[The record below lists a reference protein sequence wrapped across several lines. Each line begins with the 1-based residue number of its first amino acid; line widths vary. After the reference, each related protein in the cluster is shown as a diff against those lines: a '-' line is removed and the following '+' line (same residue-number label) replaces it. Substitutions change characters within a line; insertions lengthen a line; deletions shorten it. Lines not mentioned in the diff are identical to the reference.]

1 MPSEI
6 MPKTTLAHAGKIVCF
21 ERSYCWHFSW
31 NYECFL
37 RTLVIT
43 INHSYCYYGNECI
56 SIKNKGNVHGNWRSI
71 CRTAVGL
78 YHSSACNKAKGQ
90 RVIKQAPTCSTAS
103 RAEFHLPHS
112 TWPQNKI
119 KKIFFKKSPLPLLS
133 SSIKYSQ
140 VSFSHIW
147 RSCVNWGQKEKT
159 EKPKHAGYVVGD
171 V

>member
-1 MPSEI
+1 MPDWSGNLITRDETDAC
-6 MPKTTLAHAGKIVCF
+6 KCLLKSCLRQRWHTRGKMVCF

-119 KKIFFKKSPLPLLS
+119 KKNFKNKKPASFVEFF
-133 SSIKYSQ
+133 
-140 VSFSHIW
+140 H
-147 RSCVNWGQKEKT
+147 
-159 EKPKHAGYVVGD
+159 
-171 V
+171 